1 MINFFRKIRQSL
13 LAENK
18 FSKYLL
24 YAIGEITLV
33 MIGILLALQ
42 VNNWNEG
49 RKETGKSVEIMR
61 EIRENLEFNNE
72 EFERENKEERSV
84 IHSIDI
90 VLENLKLNEGNHDS
104 LGFHFLNAAYW
115 PTFVKKS
122 SGYENLKSQGVEIIK
137 SVELRKAIID
147 LYESKYEQIAET
159 VRTSENNAAAAM
171 WPMFTAL
178 FETHRSVPNQ
188 PFESLKLS
196 PFDYDAL
203 VKSQSYI
210 GFLSWWRH
218 SRVVGLEQRMNVIE
232 QNNAVLKMLSKELDH

>member
-1 MINFFRKIRQSL
+1 MLKFFRKIRQRL
-13 LAENK
+13 LTESK
-18 FSKYLL
+18 FSKYLI
-24 YAIGEITLV
+24 YAIGEIILV
-33 MIGILLALQ
+33 VIGILIALQ
-42 VNNWNEG
+42 INNWNED
-49 RKETGKSVEIMR
+49 RKDLGKGYEIMK
-61 EIRENLEFNNE
+61 EIKENLEFNNE
-72 EFERENKEERSV
+72 EFTKEIKEEQSV

-90 VLENLKLNEGNHDS
+90 VLENLKLNQGEHDS
-104 LGFHFLNAAYW
+104 LGFHYLNVAYW

-137 SVELRKAIID
+137 STTLRKAIID
-147 LYESKYEQIAET
+147 LYESKYEQAAEV
-159 VRTSENNAAAAM
+159 VRTSENNAAATM

-218 SRVVGLEQRMNVIE
+218 SRIVGIETRTKAIE
-232 QNNAVLKMLSKELDH
+232 QNNLVLKMLSKEIDQ